1 MIQDPLFYAAAIPA
15 VLIVGISKSGMGG
28 GSLGILS
35 IPILSLVASP
45 SVGAAIMLPLL
56 IAMDIMGLIAFRGK
70 GDMRN
75 LRILIPAALVGIT
88 VGALTFRFT
97 SDAMLRGL
105 IGILSI
111 SFVVQRLMG
120 LGSAAVP
127 TQPSIVKGSL
137 WGAMS
142 GFTSFIANAG
152 GPPFVIY
159 LAPQQLDKLVFVGTS
174 VIFFSVIN
182 AVKVVPFIALGLF
195 DTRNLTT
202 SLALLPLAP
211 IGYWLG
217 LKMLMKVNQVRF
229 YQITVAALFLAGC
242 KLLWD
247 AAGAYLG

>member
-35 IPILSLVASP
+35 IPILSLVTSP
-45 SVGAAIMLPLL
+45 AVGAAIMLPLL
-56 IAMDIMGLIAFRGK
+56 IAMDIMGLITFRGK
-70 GDMRN
+70 GDLRN

-97 SDAMLRGL
+97 SDATLRGL
-105 IGILSI
+105 IGVLSI
-111 SFVVQRLMG
+111 SFVVQRAMG
-120 LGSAAVP
+120 LGGAAIP
-127 TQPSIVKGSL
+127 TQPSIAKGAV

-159 LAPQQLDKLVFVGTS
+159 LAPQQLDKLMFVGTS

-195 DTRNLTT
+195 DARNLTT

-211 IGYWLG
+211 VGYWLG
-217 LKMLMKVNQVRF
+217 LKMLMKVNQARF
-229 YQITVAALFLAGC
+229 YQITVAALFVAGC

>member
-1 MIQDPLFYAAAIPA
+1 LIQDPLFYAAAIPA
-15 VLIVGISKSGMGG
+15 VLIVGISKSGVGG

-45 SVGAAIMLPLL
+45 AVGAAIMLPLL
-56 IAMDIMGLIAFRGK
+56 IAMDIMGLVTFRGK
-70 GDMRN
+70 GHKRN
-75 LRILIPAALVGIT
+75 LRILIPAALVGIA
-88 VGALTFRFT
+88 VGALTFNYT

-105 IGILSI
+105 IGVLSI
-111 SFVVQRLMG
+111 GFVLQRLAG
-120 LGSAAVP
+120 RGRALAP
-127 TQPSIVKGSL
+127 TQPSLVKGGV

-182 AVKVVPFIALGLF
+182 AVKVLPFFWLGLF
-195 DTRNLTT
+195 DARNLTT

-217 LKMLMKVNQVRF
+217 LQVLRKVNQQRF
-229 YQITVAALFLAGC
+229 YQIVTTALFVAGC

-247 AAGAYLG
+247 AARAYL

>member
-15 VLIVGISKSGMGG
+15 VLIVGISKSGVGG

-45 SVGAAIMLPLL
+45 AVGAAIMLPLL
-56 IAMDIMGLIAFRGK
+56 IAMDLMGLVTFRGK
-70 GDMRN
+70 GDWRN

-88 VGALTFRFT
+88 IGALTFNFT

-105 IGILSI
+105 IGALSI
-111 SFVVQRLMG
+111 GFVAQRLAG
-120 LGSAAVP
+120 RGRQPAP
-127 TQPSIVKGSL
+127 TQPGVLRGGV
-137 WGAMS
+137 WGALS

-182 AVKVVPFIALGLF
+182 AVKVLPFFWLGLF
-195 DTRNLTT
+195 DTRNLST

-211 IGYWLG
+211 VGYWLG
-217 LKMLMKVNQVRF
+217 LQVLRKVNQTRF
-229 YQITVAALFLAGC
+229 YQIVTTALFVAGC

-247 AAGAYLG
+247 AGRAYLS

>member
-1 MIQDPLFYAAAIPA
+1 LILDPLFYAAAIPA

-35 IPILSLVASP
+35 ISILSLVASP

-111 SFVVQRLMG
+111 SFVVQRLTG
-120 LGSAAVP
+120 PGSAAVP

>member
-15 VLIVGISKSGMGG
+15 VLIVGISKSGLGG

-56 IAMDIMGLIAFRGK
+56 IAMDIMGLITFRGK
-70 GDMRN
+70 GDLRN
-75 LRILIPAALVGIT
+75 LRILIPAALVGIAI
-88 VGALTFRFT
+88 GALTFRFT

-105 IGILSI
+105 IGMLSI
-111 SFVVQRLMG
+111 GFVVQRL
-120 LGSAAVP
+120 LGRGRVLQP
-127 TQPSIVKGSL
+127 TSPSVARGSV
-137 WGAMS
+137 WGTMS

-152 GPPFVIY
+152 GPPSVLY

-182 AVKVVPFIALGLF
+182 AVKVVPFVLLGLF

-211 IGYWLG
+211 VGYWLG
-217 LKMLMKVNQVRF
+217 LKLLMKVDQVRV
-229 YQITVAALFLAGC
+229 YQITIAALFVAGC

>member
-15 VLIVGISKSGMGG
+15 VLIVGISKSGLGG
-28 GSLGILS
+28 GSLGVLA

-56 IAMDIMGLIAFRGK
+56 IVMDVMGLITFRGK

-75 LRILIPAALVGIT
+75 LRILIPAALVGIAI
-88 VGALTFRFT
+88 GALTFRFT
-97 SDAMLRGL
+97 SDAMLRAL
-105 IGILSI
+105 IGLLSVG
-111 SFVVQRLMG
+111 FVAQRVAGRGRQLP
-120 LGSAAVP
+120 P
-127 TQPSIVKGSL
+127 TRPGIVKGGVC
-137 WGAMS
+137 GAMS

-159 LAPQQLDKLVFVGTS
+159 LAPQQLDKLIFVGTS
-174 VIFFSVIN
+174 VIFFAVVN
-182 AVKVVPFIALGLF
+182 AVKVLPFFLLGLF
-195 DTRNLTT
+195 DTRNLST

-217 LKMLMKVNQVRF
+217 LKLLMKINQARF
-229 YQITVAALFLAGC
+229 YQIVTTALFIAGC

-247 AAGAYLG
+247 AAGAWLA

>member
-15 VLIVGISKSGMGG
+15 VLIVGMSKSGLGG

-45 SVGAAIMLPLL
+45 AVGAAIMLPLL
-56 IAMDIMGLIAFRGK
+56 IAMDIMGLVTFRAK

-75 LRILIPAALVGIT
+75 LRILIPAALVGIAI
-88 VGALTFRFT
+88 GALTFRFT

-105 IGILSI
+105 IGLLSVG
-111 SFVVQRLMG
+111 FVVQRLV
-120 LGSAAVP
+120 GSGRVPVP
-127 TQPSIVKGSL
+127 TLPSIAKGSV
-137 WGAMS
+137 WGALS

-182 AVKVVPFIALGLF
+182 AVKVVPFVLLGLF

-202 SLALLPLAP
+202 SLVLLPLAP
-211 IGYWLG
+211 VGYWLG
-217 LKMLMKVNQVRF
+217 LQLLMKVNQARF
-229 YQITVAALFLAGC
+229 YQITVAALFAAGC

-247 AAGAYLG
+247 AGGAYWM